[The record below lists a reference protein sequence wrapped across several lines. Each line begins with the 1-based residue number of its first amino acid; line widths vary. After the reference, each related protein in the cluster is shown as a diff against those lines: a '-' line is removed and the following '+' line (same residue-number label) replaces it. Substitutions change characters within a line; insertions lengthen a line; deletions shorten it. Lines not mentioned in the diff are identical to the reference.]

1 MEHTLSFAIIN
12 TFYAF
17 SIYCLAVTIITLV
30 LIFRPLNRLLLIF
43 LIAIWLPVLVWII
56 AFLTLL
62 AASPILLKFL
72 GPFVAIFLGIFIVFK
87 LMNRFLSGK

>member
-1 MEHTLSFAIIN
+1 M
-12 TFYAF
+12 
-17 SIYCLAVTIITLV
+17 
-30 LIFRPLNRLLLIF
+30 
-43 LIAIWLPVLVWII
+43 VWII